1 LNRLLAGGRC
11 AVALRQRLSDGQ
23 SLEEPPMSNDGAG
36 LTATARTDSSRSQGS
51 ESVKHALTGLAGAS
65 IEWYDFL
72 LFATAAALVFPTEFF
87 PATLSPFVALI
98 ASFSTFAVGF
108 ISRPVG
114 AVVFGYMGD
123 KLGRKAAFA
132 AALVLMGTATTLIG
146 LIPSYR
152 TAGAVAPLALTL
164 LRLAQ
169 GFAVGGQWGGA
180 ILLATE
186 SVSKSRRGLYGS
198 IAQAGLPAGI
208 VLANLAL
215 LVANS
220 ATSPAAFMSYG
231 WRIPFLLSIVL
242 VGLGSFIHFKG
253 EDTVA
258 FRRLRQAKPGSA
270 ASVATSSSH
279 PATEPGAT
287 RPFDGGSPLLLA
299 FRLYPRTILLAAGA
313 NIGGMLAFY
322 ILITY
327 VIAYGTSA
335 AGLQLPRSTMLT
347 ALLIAQATFLP
358 STIFA
363 GRLSDRVG
371 RRKMFVAGLALTII
385 WGFILFPMLETRSL
399 PLVTAALSIGLIF
412 VSLSYGPL
420 AAMLAALFATR
431 VRYCAV
437 SLSYQLSAIVGG
449 GLAPIIATGLYA
461 RYHNNIAISIY
472 MGGACAFSLVCVSML
487 NTTHETD
494 LDNDAVPAIA

>member
-1 LNRLLAGGRC
+1 MLENRCSAAAPEVG
-11 AVALRQRLSDGQ
+11 VSDGR
-23 SLEEPPMSNDGAG
+23 SLKELTMSDNGTV
-36 LTATARTDSSRSQGS
+36 LTDTPRAESSRSQ
-51 ESVKHALTGLAGAS
+51 ETAALKHALTGLAGAS

-72 LFATAAALVFPTEFF
+72 LFATAAALVFPTVFF

-114 AVVFGYMGD
+114 AVFFGHMGD
-123 KLGRKAAFA
+123 RLGRKAAFA

-146 LIPSYR
+146 FIPPYR
-152 TAGAVAPLALTL
+152 TAGALAPLALTL
-164 LRLAQ
+164 LRLTQ

-198 IAQAGLPAGI
+198 IAQASLPVGI

-215 LVANS
+215 LLANS
-220 ATSPAAFMSYG
+220 VTSPAGFLAYG

-242 VGLGSFIHFKG
+242 VGLGLFIHFKI

-258 FRRLRQAKPGSA
+258 FRRLQQARDD
-270 ASVATSSSH
+270 
-279 PATEPGAT
+279 GAT
-287 RPFDGGSPLLLA
+287 PKRGGAPPLLLA
-299 FRLYPRTILLAAGA
+299 LRLYPRSILLAAGA

-322 ILITY
+322 ILVTY
-327 VIAYGTSA
+327 VIAYGASP
-335 AGLQLPRSTMLT
+335 AGLRLPRSTMLA
-347 ALLIAQATFLP
+347 ALLIAQALFLP
-358 STIFA
+358 CTVFA
-363 GRLSDRVG
+363 GTLSDRLG
-371 RRKMFVAGLALTII
+371 RRKLFMTGLVLMAI
-385 WGFILFPMLETRSL
+385 WGFILFPMIETRSL
-399 PLVTAALSIGLIF
+399 PWITAAIAVGLIVLSIN
-412 VSLSYGPL
+412 YGPL
-420 AAMLAALFATR
+420 AAMLAELFDTR

-437 SLSYQLSAIVGG
+437 SLSYQLSAIIGG

-472 MGGACAFSLVCVSML
+472 MGGACAFSFICAGLL
-487 NTTHETD
+487 KTTHATD
-494 LDNDAVPAIA
+494 IDTDPAPAIA